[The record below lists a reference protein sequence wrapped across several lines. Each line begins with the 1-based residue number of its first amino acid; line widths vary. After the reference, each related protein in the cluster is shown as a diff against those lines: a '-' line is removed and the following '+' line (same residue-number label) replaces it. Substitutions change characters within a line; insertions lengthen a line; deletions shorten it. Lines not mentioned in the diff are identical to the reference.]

1 MGKSALPT
9 VNNYEGFFLFK
20 GVYLLLEF
28 SLDLVNWQVQMWVKL
43 TVSPHV
49 SQALVPTGHTGF
61 GQGVTL
67 AVPGSPRGMS

>member
-43 TVSPHV
+43 KFLPTFHRPWSPLATQASDRVS
-49 SQALVPTGHTGF
+49 L
-61 GQGVTL
+61 
-67 AVPGSPRGMS
+67 